1 MTEPFFLAING
12 LVTLQRPS
20 PAVTHAPA
28 AAAPPLQAP
37 LTVAP
42 ATGEWPASCTAIATV
57 ACQFFP
63 RLVLEPS
70 RSPTCAEAWTGDGVG
85 VAIKVEV
92 AVDVRVAVRVGVGG
106 TGTVDVGLA
115 VGAPKGR
122 MR

>member
-42 ATGEWPASCTAIATV
+42 ATGEWPASWTAIATV

-70 RSPTCAEAWTGDGVG
+70 RSPTCAEAWTGEVVG
-85 VAIKVEV
+85 VVVRVRV
-92 AVDVRVAVRVGVGG
+92 AVEVRVAVRVAVGG
-106 TGTVDVGLA
+106 TAPVDVGLA
-115 VGAPKGR
+115 VGVPDRR